1 MDTSDKQ
8 KKKAQ
13 PPQKPRLID
22 TRWVTVIMPVSFVLS
37 VGMSYLSN
45 EALNS
50 AGTLLSF
57 VVLFFLLRL
66 ASYSI

>member
-8 KKKAQ
+8 KKKQ
-13 PPQKPRLID
+13 QPQKPRLID
-22 TRWVTVIMPVSFVLS
+22 TRWVAIIMPVSFVLS
-37 VGMSYLSN
+37 VAMSYLSN

-57 VVLFFLLRL
+57 VVLFSLSRW
-66 ASYSI
+66 ASCST